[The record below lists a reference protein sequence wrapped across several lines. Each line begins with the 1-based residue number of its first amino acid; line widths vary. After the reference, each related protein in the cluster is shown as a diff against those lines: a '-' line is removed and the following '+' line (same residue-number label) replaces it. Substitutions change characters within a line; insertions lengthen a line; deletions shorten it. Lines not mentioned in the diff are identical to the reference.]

1 MSSTTTTVAAGL
13 AVFAGVL
20 IVVQAALLGVFER
33 YIHPVSGA
41 FWVHVAGVVFGAS
54 LVLVAR
60 TGWGLPGVVAFP
72 WGLLA
77 GVAGIG
83 IVASI
88 AAAVAGA
95 GLGTT
100 LVIVVATQL
109 VLGFAL
115 DAVGVTG
122 VVVPITA
129 PRLVGLILVVVGAL
143 LVYGRTPEVG

>member
-1 MSSTTTTVAAGL
+1 MSTTTTAAGL
-13 AVFAGVL
+13 ALFAGVL
-20 IVVQAALLGVFER
+20 IVIQAALLGLFER
-33 YIHPVSGA
+33 HIHPISGA
-41 FWVHVAGVVFGAS
+41 FWIHVAGVVFGAA

-60 TGWGLPGVVAFP
+60 TGWGLSGVVAFP

-122 VVVPITA
+122 VVVPITG
-129 PRLVGLILVVVGAL
+129 PRVLGLVLVVVGAL
-143 LVYGRTPEVG
+143 LVYGRTPPAG